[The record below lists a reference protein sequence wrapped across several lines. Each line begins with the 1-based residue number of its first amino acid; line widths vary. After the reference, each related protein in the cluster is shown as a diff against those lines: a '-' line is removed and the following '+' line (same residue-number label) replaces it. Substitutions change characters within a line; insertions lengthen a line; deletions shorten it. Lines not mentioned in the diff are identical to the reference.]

1 MNRERIKLQKMRE
14 EDYENLEREIS
25 YLSTKKVFVLIQY
38 VNKRMNMT
46 FKLIIMKVI
55 ERENNNS

>member
-1 MNRERIKLQKMRE
+1 VNRERIKLQKMRE